1 MYTELLQTMNS
12 LQHSIG
18 ISLLR
23 HRRNLP
29 KIQTLCFSIHKNI
42 RWTTLGWKHGP
53 HCEKLT
59 LNIKVL

>member
-12 LQHSIG
+12 LQRSIG
-18 ISLLR
+18 IALLR
-23 HRRNLP
+23 HRCNLA
-29 KIQTLCFSIHKNI
+29 KTQTLCFGIHKNI

-53 HCEKLT
+53 HCEKMT